1 MRAFVGIAALCA
13 GLAVAAPA
21 AADDAGDAPASTGA
35 EQILRGLVRERDV
48 SLLVDFVRESL
59 IAGIHGHEPP
69 PVPDELTGRAE
80 VLGQAL
86 KAQGALAALE
96 LLAALEQRAKQALR
110 EAPTPRPVLPPA
122 SPSTPL

>member
-1 MRAFVGIAALCA
+1 MRAFLAIVALCA
-13 GLAVAAPA
+13 GLAAAAPVAAED
-21 AADDAGDAPASTGA
+21 ADDAPALTGA

-48 SLLVDFVRESL
+48 SLLFDFVRESL
-59 IAGIHGHEPP
+59 IAGIQGREPP
-69 PVPDELTGRAE
+69 PAPDELTGRAE
-80 VLGQAL
+80 VLGRAL
-86 KAQGALAALE
+86 KAQGALAALA